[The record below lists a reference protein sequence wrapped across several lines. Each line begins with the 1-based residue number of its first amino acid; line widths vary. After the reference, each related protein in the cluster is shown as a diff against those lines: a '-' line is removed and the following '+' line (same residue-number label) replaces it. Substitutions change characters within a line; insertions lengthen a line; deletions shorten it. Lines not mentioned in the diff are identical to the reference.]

1 MCMQYRI
8 RTHTLN
14 GLSNEPKW
22 ERSVKTKCKKYYN
35 TNMSGTGRAN
45 QMMTYHSG
53 LGKKMQWCKK
63 VSDHILEILITNSH
77 KNNFAT
83 FD

>member
-1 MCMQYRI
+1 
-8 RTHTLN
+8 
-14 GLSNEPKW
+14 
-22 ERSVKTKCKKYYN
+22 
-35 TNMSGTGRAN
+35 MSGIGRAN

-77 KNNFAT
+77 KNSCAT